1 MDEADV
7 PGAVV
12 HGDSGNSGSTADADE
27 RAITRTQSVELAA
40 WEWRLVRC
48 ALQHASSALCG
59 QDVDARLLGDRLHTL
74 ERRIDTQLTDGDG
87 RQPPRTAQS
96 SPDDESR

>member
-7 PGAVV
+7 PSAVV
-12 HGDSGNSGSTADADE
+12 HGDSESSDSRSDTDD
-27 RAITRTQSVELAA
+27 RPITRTQSVELAA

-59 QDVDARLLGDRLHTL
+59 QEVDARLLGDRLHTL
-74 ERRIDTQLTDGDG
+74 ERRIDTQLTDGDD
-87 RQPPRTAQS
+87 RQPPRTSQS
-96 SPDDESR
+96 PSDDESP